1 MAKGILRRYD
11 VQAKVSLILSA
22 VGMLGTVA
30 LFLLALRNFKTDLR
44 VIVYAKDGMFA
55 PLMLIGVA
63 VTLVIAATGVAMG
76 ANSAGQK
83 RNELGKLSWL
93 ALLHRGRRHFRR
105 PDCVC
110 WFLVQQMPCV
120 GRPFCA
126 LFSTEV
132 AEIRRCLIDK
142 SDSCCSKSFPCPQLR
157 LLNATSSLTS
167 DHSV

>member
-93 ALLHRGRRHFRR
+93 AFFIGVAAISGALIVF
-105 PDCVC
+105 
-110 WFLVQQMPCV
+110 V
-120 GRPFCA
+120 GFWCN
-126 LFSTEV
+126 
-132 AEIRRCLIDK
+132 K
-142 SDSCCSKSFPCPQLR
+142 CP
-157 LLNATSSLTS
+157 
-167 DHSV
+167 V